1 MGGRTCPHCGRAL
14 RTVTRSIGG
23 MAYEVEES
31 CTCEGALADVERR
44 RAAEAEAAKVRA
56 ASGAVRRSGMPE
68 RFWSVPRDGE
78 GLAAL
83 AARGFGLYLYGPV
96 GTGKTYTACGVAKA
110 WVWDHTTTYDGR
122 EYVAAPCRYRSVPRL
137 LQEMRECY
145 DGHGDQAELAGSLMR
160 CRLLVLDDMGQESPT
175 ESVPRLLQEMR
186 ECYDGHGDQA
196 ELAGSLMRCRLLV
209 LDDMGQESPTEWALE
224 RLWEIV
230 DQRWSNR
237 RPTVV
242 TSQCSPA
249 QLAQR
254 LASRGSLRTAESI
267 VSRLCGAESEV
278 RRIDGPD
285 RRARSDV

>member
-23 MAYEVEES
+23 RAYEVEES
-31 CTCEGALADVERR
+31 CTCEGSLADVERR
-44 RAAEAEAAKVRA
+44 RAAEADAARVRA

-96 GTGKTYTACGVAKA
+96 GTGKTHTACGVAKA

-122 EYVAAPCRYRSVPRL
+122 EYVAAPFRYRSVPRL

-145 DGHGDQAELAGSLMR
+145 DGHGDQAELAG
-160 CRLLVLDDMGQESPT
+160 
-175 ESVPRLLQEMR
+175 
-186 ECYDGHGDQA
+186 A
-196 ELAGSLMRCRLLV
+196 LMRCRLLV